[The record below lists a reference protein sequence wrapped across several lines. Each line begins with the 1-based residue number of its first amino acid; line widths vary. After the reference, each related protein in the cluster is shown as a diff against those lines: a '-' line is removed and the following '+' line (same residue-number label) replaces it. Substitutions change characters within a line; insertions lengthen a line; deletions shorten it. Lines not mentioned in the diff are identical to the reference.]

1 MTTVDTIAQAIKEKK
16 ALEFAYHGFDRVVV
30 PYACGLTP
38 TNEIKMIGFQIGGGS
53 NSGVTEKLF
62 FYLRPHLAR
71 VAFPDPAYRE
81 ASGDRFSFPPRP
93 PPEAVFAQLSK
104 IYEQI

>member
-1 MTTVDTIAQAIKEKK
+1 MTTVDTVAQAIKEKK

-53 NSGVTEKLF
+53 NSGVTEKTPFLHCGRHRRRRL
-62 FYLRPHLAR
+62 LRR
-71 VAFPDPAYRE
+71 
-81 ASGDRFSFPPRP
+81 S
-93 PPEAVFAQLSK
+93 LSRSH
-104 IYEQI
+104 

>member
-53 NSGVTEKLF
+53 NSGVTEKLR
-62 FYLRPHLAR
+62 FYTA
-71 VAFPDPAYRE
+71 ADMAGAAYRE
-81 ASGDRFSFPPRP
+81 ATEEDK
-93 PPEAVFAQLSK
+93 AVFAQLSK

>member
-38 TNEIKMIGFQIGGGS
+38 TNEIKMIGL
-53 NSGVTEKLF
+53 TEKLR
-62 FYLRPHLAR
+62 FYTAADIAG
-71 VAFPDPAYRE
+71 VAFSDAAYRE
-81 ASGDRFSFPPRP
+81 ATEEDK
-93 PPEAVFAQLSK
+93 AVFAQLSK

>member
-38 TNEIKMIGFQIGGGS
+38 TNEIKMIGFPIC
-53 NSGVTEKLF
+53 
-62 FYLRPHLAR
+62 LRTAVSSPFL
-71 VAFPDPAYRE
+71 
-81 ASGDRFSFPPRP
+81 PR
-93 PPEAVFAQLSK
+93 
-104 IYEQI
+104 

>member
-38 TNEIKMIGFQIGGGS
+38 TNEIKMIGL
-53 NSGVTEKLF
+53 TENLR
-62 FYLRPHLAR
+62 FYTAADIAG
-71 VAFPDPAYRE
+71 VAFSDAAYRE
-81 ASGDRFSFPPRP
+81 ATEEDK
-93 PPEAVFAQLSK
+93 AVFAQLSK

>member
-38 TNEIKMIGFQIGGGS
+38 TNEIKMIGFQIGGG
-53 NSGVTEKLF
+53 F
-62 FYLRPHLAR
+62 FFRFLHGRLQSLQLCGLRFPIRLAC
-71 VAFPDPAYRE
+71 FQL
-81 ASGDRFSFPPRP
+81 GQRF
-93 PPEAVFAQLSK
+93 L
-104 IYEQI
+104 

>member
-16 ALEFAYHGFDRVVV
+16 TLEFAYHGFDRVVV

-53 NSGVTEKLF
+53 NSGVTEKLR
-62 FYLRPHLAR
+62 FYTAADMAG
-71 VAFPDPAYRE
+71 VAFSDAAYRE
-81 ASGDRFSFPPRP
+81 ATEEDK
-93 PPEAVFAQLSK
+93 AVFAQFSK

>member
-1 MTTVDTIAQAIKEKK
+1 MTTVDTIAQAIK
-16 ALEFAYHGFDRVVV
+16 EFAYHGFDRVVV

-53 NSGVTEKLF
+53 NSGVTEKLR
-62 FYLRPHLAR
+62 FYTAADIAG
-71 VAFPDPAYRE
+71 VAFSDAAYRE
-81 ASGDRFSFPPRP
+81 ATEEDK
-93 PPEAVFAQLSK
+93 AVFAQLSK

>member
-38 TNEIKMIGFQIGGGS
+38 TNEIKMIGGGS
-53 NSGVTEKLF
+53 NSGVTEKLR
-62 FYLRPHLAR
+62 FYTAADMAG
-71 VAFPDPAYRE
+71 VAFSDAAYRE
-81 ASGDRFSFPPRP
+81 ATEEDK
-93 PPEAVFAQLSK
+93 AVFAQLSK

>member
-16 ALEFAYHGFDRVVV
+16 ALEFAYHGFERVVV

-53 NSGVTEKLF
+53 NSGVTEKLR
-62 FYLRPHLAR
+62 FYIAG
-71 VAFPDPAYRE
+71 VAFSDAAYRE
-81 ASGDRFSFPPRP
+81 ATEEDK
-93 PPEAVFAQLSK
+93 AVFAQLSK

>member
-38 TNEIKMIGFQIGGGS
+38 TNEIKMIGFQIGG
-53 NSGVTEKLF
+53 TEKLR
-62 FYLRPHLAR
+62 FYTAADIAG
-71 VAFPDPAYRE
+71 VAFSDAAYRE
-81 ASGDRFSFPPRP
+81 ATEEDK
-93 PPEAVFAQLSK
+93 AVFAQLSK

>member
-38 TNEIKMIGFQIGGGS
+38 TNEIKMIGFQIGGG
-53 NSGVTEKLF
+53 TEKLR
-62 FYLRPHLAR
+62 FYTAADIAG
-71 VAFPDPAYRE
+71 VAFSDAAYRE
-81 ASGDRFSFPPRP
+81 ATEEDK
-93 PPEAVFAQLSK
+93 AVFAQLSK